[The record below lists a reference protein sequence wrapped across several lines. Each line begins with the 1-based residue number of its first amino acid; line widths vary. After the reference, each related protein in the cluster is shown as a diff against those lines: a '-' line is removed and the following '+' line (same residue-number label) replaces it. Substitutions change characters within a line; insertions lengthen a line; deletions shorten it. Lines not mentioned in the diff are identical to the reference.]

1 MNQNIYVNESFGI
14 TIKCLHHFSLI
25 GWKADEGQA
34 RDVNHDIYLLN
45 PSSGDGAPPAHCPRV
60 APHHCLDTVL
70 RHTLCTPHCTRHIR
84 TRDTPIFASICKFCM
99 SAVCLMLKELQS
111 HGVCAIFAMYRF

>member
-14 TIKCLHHFSLI
+14 TIKCLHYFGLI

-70 RHTLCTPHCTRHIR
+70 RHTLCTPHSHTRH
-84 TRDTPIFASICKFCM
+84 TDICQHLQILHVCCM
-99 SAVCLMLKELQS
+99 SDVEGTTKSRCLRYICY
-111 HGVCAIFAMYRF
+111 V